1 MIATAFWRTIFFY
14 LFLLVVMRVMGKR
27 EIGGLAPIDLVVT
40 ILMAELAA
48 IPIQDPQLPLLVG
61 AVPIATIMLLQ
72 LGLSALSLRNRRW
85 RTLLNGRPSVIV
97 QGGKLLPAEMKKVRY
112 TIDDLLEQLR
122 RQGYAGLSEV
132 EVAVLETD
140 GNLSVIPKSQHRPL
154 RPKDLNIPT
163 GYEGMSL
170 PIITDGEV
178 EYQHLKA
185 CDLDMT
191 WLRRELEKRGIHDPK
206 DVLCAILDTDGT
218 LFVQR
223 REDNNWYLQS
233 N

>member
-1 MIATAFWRTIFFY
+1 MIVTAFWRTIFFY
-14 LFLLVVMRVMGKR
+14 LFLLIVMRIMGKR

-40 ILMAELAA
+40 IIMAELAA
-48 IPIQDPQLPLLVG
+48 IPIQDPQVPILVG

-122 RQGYAGLSEV
+122 RKGFAGISDV

-140 GNLSVIPKSQHRPL
+140 GNLSVIPKSQYRPI

-163 GYEGMSL
+163 SYEGMSL
-170 PIITDGEV
+170 PIITDGEI

-191 WLRRELEKRGIHDPK
+191 WLKRELHKRGINDHR
-206 DVLCAILDTDGT
+206 DVLCAILDTDGN
-218 LFVQR
+218 LFIQR
-223 REDNNWYLQS
+223 REETNWYLQS
-233 N
+233 